1 MNDSLY
7 LFVQDYAQ
15 DNDIELNI
23 QQIYEVVDYLL
34 EDSTFNEVL
43 DEIIQYGIEA
53 VKGEEK

>member
-15 DNDIELNI
+15 DNDIELT
-23 QQIYEVVDYLL
+23 QKQVYDVVDYIL

-43 DEIIQYGIEA
+43 DEIIQFGIEA
-53 VKGEEK
+53 IKGEEK